1 MDQLFQFIADNQLR
15 ILDILSTVV
24 GIVYIVLEYRASIWL
39 WVASIVMPLIDI
51 VLYLEAGLYAD
62 FGMAIYY
69 ALAAVYGFAVWR
81 FGHKRGQAQAADMPI
96 THLRRSLVA
105 PTAAVFLLAW
115 AAMYWVLVSFTDST
129 VPVTDSFVNA
139 LSIIGLWALARKYV
153 EQWLVWIAVDAICC
167 VLYAYKDIPFK
178 AGLYGAYAVIAVF
191 GYMKWKRMM
200 ASQAAAETTKNDNEQ
215 CTTR

>member
-1 MDQLFQFIADNQLR
+1 MDSILNFIADNQLR
-15 ILDILSTVV
+15 ILDILGTVV

-39 WVASIVMPLIDI
+39 WAASIIMPLIDI

-81 FGHKRGQAQAADMPI
+81 FFGGKEQNSTAEMPI
-96 THLRRSLVA
+96 THFPRRHILPSI
-105 PTAAVFLLAW
+105 AVFLLAW
-115 AAMYWVLVSFTDST
+115 IAIYGILIRFTDSN
-129 VPVTDSFVNA
+129 VPITDSFVNA

-153 EQWLVWIAVDAICC
+153 EQWLVWIVVDVVCC
-167 VLYAYKDIPFK
+167 VLYAYKGIPFK

-191 GYMKWKRMM
+191 GYMKWKALSVGKEVKR
-200 ASQAAAETTKNDNEQ
+200 
-215 CTTR
+215 